1 MENWKIVVA
10 ALTPVTAL
18 LLLVICLL
26 IYRNRTQIRQRDNEL
41 RIITQQL
48 DERRSTART
57 SATEAQKANAE
68 AQKANT
74 QAQEALKKIEA
85 ATIRHSRNK
94 GEGSGQKSLAPSGSV
109 RGTRF
114 GPAPSPPPEAPLPPT
129 LTREGHEPGE
139 SDSPHHLHP
148 AARPASRS
156 ASHPAARPAPV
167 RSTIDETL
175 IHPALRD
182 AGVPSSPVA
191 GAGSATVNSF
201 ARGVTLTTTP
211 EPHSSTLVASPAR
224 SSSSAASE

>member
-1 MENWKIVVA
+1 MEDWKIVVA

-18 LLLVICLL
+18 LLLVICFLV
-26 IYRNRTQIRQRDNEL
+26 YRNWTQIRQRDNEL

-68 AQKANT
+68 AQKANA
-74 QAQEALKKIEA
+74 QAQEALKKIGA
-85 ATIRHSRNK
+85 AAIRHSRNQ
-94 GEGSGQKSLAPSGSV
+94 GEGSGRQSLAPSASV

-114 GPAPSPPPEAPLPPT
+114 GPAPSPPPEGPLPPT
-129 LTREGHEPGE
+129 PTREGHGPVG
-139 SDSPHHLHP
+139 SASPHHLHP
-148 AARPASRS
+148 AARPVSPS
-156 ASHPAARPAPV
+156 ASHPAAHPAPI

-182 AGVPSSPVA
+182 AVGPSSPVA

-201 ARGVTLTTTP
+201 TRGVTLTTTP
-211 EPHSSTLVASPAR
+211 EPHSSTPVASPAR
-224 SSSSAASE
+224 SSSAASK